1 MRDAV
6 KAPGMNEMAIQATA
20 AEAVEVVLQAIQM
33 QREVCG
39 KSTCTFLYGGNA
51 VPLINMK

>member
-39 KSTCTFLYGGNA
+39 KGT
-51 VPLINMK
+51 